1 MDFPKLHSGQ
11 YAVLTAEVQT
21 GIILNSECKSWWRK
35 DGAAVPWHVFDSL
48 AAAREFAIAEVAR
61 NPLIEINIYD
71 NLKQWIQ
78 VIRSQ

>member
-1 MDFPKLHSGQ
+1 MDFPKLRSGQ
-11 YAVLTAEVQT
+11 YAVIAAEVQT
-21 GIILNSECKSWWRK
+21 GIVLNSDVKRWLDK
-35 DGAAVPWHVFDSL
+35 DGAAAPWKVFDSL
-48 AAAREFAIAEVAR
+48 VGAREFAIAEVAR